1 MTGDGVD
8 ATENRVLVRREEE
21 FEIGLTST
29 PSTGYVWGLVAC
41 PAEIESVPI
50 KYATPTNDTGSVG
63 GTGTQVFRFRST
75 AGGAYTI
82 TFVLKRPWEKRS
94 IDRRVFQVHVSD

>member
-1 MTGDGVD
+1 MDSS
-8 ATENRVLVRREEE
+8 ENRVSPRKGEKFDISLS
-21 FEIGLTST
+21 ST
-29 PSTGYVWGLVAC
+29 PSTGYIWELVAC
-41 PAEIESVPI
+41 PAEIEFVPI
-50 KYATPTNDTGSVG
+50 KYATSTNDTGSVG

>member
-1 MTGDGVD
+1 MDSS
-8 ATENRVLVRREEE
+8 ENRVLARKGEE
-21 FEIGLTST
+21 FDISLSST
-29 PSTGYVWGLVAC
+29 PSTGYIWDLVTC

-50 KYATPTNDTGSVG
+50 KYATFTNDTGSVG

-75 AGGAYTI
+75 AGGAYTM

-94 IDRRVFQVHVSD
+94 MDRRVFQVHVSD